1 MTDEITHR
9 IEAAFGT
16 THFGNHQQ
24 VAVKKDFPFVSIPEK
39 RLFIEREDA
48 MQSAVKLGT
57 TTIMRTHPDYLKLR
71 VLITLFGGYFGS
83 RLMSNIREEKGYT
96 YGISA
101 GIMFYPG
108 SGLLGISTETA
119 NEYVESLIQEVYKEI
134 DKLQNDKVTPEELAM
149 VRNYMLGEMC
159 RNYESPFSLA
169 DAWMFI
175 LTSGLD
181 DDYFARSLQA
191 VKEVTPEEIRELA
204 GRYLCKESLKEV
216 IAGKKLA

>member
-1 MTDEITHR
+1 
-9 IEAAFGT
+9 
-16 THFGNHQQ
+16 
-24 VAVKKDFPFVSIPEK
+24 
-39 RLFIEREDA
+39 

-119 NEYVESLIQEVYKEI
+119 NEYVEPLIQEVYKEI

-175 LTSGLD
+175 LASGLD